1 MHTDLYRFST
11 KSVVSASDWLRQSGR
26 EKGTLTSY
34 KQTPHFF
41 FFFLKIFHSLFLTE
55 GLINTT

>member
-41 FFFLKIFHSLFLTE
+41 FFFFENFPFFIPYR
-55 GLINTT
+55 GLD